1 MPVYQYLGRTE
12 EGALSRGS
20 LVAEGLSDAFRLLK
34 QRGVIPVKIE
44 KANSQEGLFGRKFFS
59 FRRRLKPTQVQYFC
73 VQMATM
79 LNAGLQV
86 TRALAIIAGQKQNP
100 RLQAVAKSMQR
111 DIEHGK
117 PLHAA
122 AAAFRQ
128 DLGDM
133 LVNLIAAGEESGNVD
148 EIFLHYAQY
157 LEKRIKLMREIK
169 GAMIYPAILFFIGI
183 AVILLL
189 AFYVLPRFADI
200 LDNNKFEMPAV
211 TRIMLAGSEF
221 LRQNLFEVGLGI
233 MVLLVVAAFILRQ
246 PRGQFF
252 VDQLKLKLPFVKTI
266 TSLAVTARLSRSM
279 AMLLKS
285 GLPFLKNLEHTIP
298 VLGNR
303 YAEDL
308 LGNMKN
314 ELASGVDVRTTFAR
328 IPFLPDLFLSLIEV
342 GEKSGKLDRMFEQA
356 AEYYESELETKLKR
370 AVQLFEPGMLL
381 LISLFVGLI
390 ASALISTIMK
400 AVQSFY

>member
-1 MPVYQYLGRTE
+1 MPVFQYLGRTAD
-12 EGALSRGS
+12 GAISKGD
-20 LVAEGLSDAFRLLK
+20 LVAEEIADAFRLLK
-34 QRGVIPVKIE
+34 KRGIIPIKIE
-44 KANSQEGLFGRKFFS
+44 KAKSNAERSGYNFFS
-59 FRRRLKPTQVQYFC
+59 FQRRLKPTQVQYFC

-100 RLQAVAKSMQR
+100 RLQAIAKSMQR
-111 DIEHGK
+111 DVEHGK
-117 PLHAA
+117 SLYLAA
-122 AAAFRQ
+122 TTFRQ

-148 EIFLHYAQY
+148 TIFLHYAQY

-211 TRIMLAGSEF
+211 TRIMLAASEF
-221 LRQNLFEVGLGI
+221 LRQNIFEVGLGI
-233 MVLLVVAAFILRQ
+233 MVLLVVAGFILRQ
-246 PRGQFF
+246 PRVQFF
-252 VDQLKLKLPFVKTI
+252 VDRLKFKLPFVKSL

-279 AMLLKS
+279 AMMLKS

-298 VLGNR
+298 IIGNR
-303 YAEDL
+303 YAEHL
-308 LGNMKN
+308 LANMKN
-314 ELASGVDVRTTFAR
+314 ELTAGVDVHSTFLK
-328 IPFLPDLFLSLIEV
+328 IHFLPDLFLSLIEV
-342 GEKSGKLDRMFEQA
+342 GERSGKLDRMFEQA
-356 AEYYESELETKLKR
+356 AEYYESELESKLKR

-381 LISLFVGLI
+381 MISLFVGLI